1 MLGDFQ
7 VPGIRY
13 DLESGGI
20 VRFSIFSVTDHYPDQ
35 PRGIAKLYHQ
45 LLDEIVLAEELGFE
59 AFFVAEHHFHEYGIV
74 PAPPVLLGAA
84 AARTSRIGL
93 GVAVSVLPF
102 HHPMVAAEEYALLD
116 QLSGGRLALG
126 VGSGYLR
133 HEFEGFLIDPS
144 EKRARFEE
152 SLDIILK
159 AWSGEP
165 VTYSGRF
172 YRVDGAR
179 IAVTPVQRPHPPLW
193 TAILR
198 PEAAWHVGRQGR
210 DIMLIPYATS
220 ASIDDLGQV
229 VAEFTGGRAESGAAG
244 GDVAVAI
251 HTYVA
256 ERPDQAR
263 PEAEAALDRYVR
275 TRLYAKQ
282 RDYDELER
290 AGLILFGDPDQVSR
304 RIGQLEALGVTHLLI
319 LANFGALEAERVR
332 ASMERFAKSVMPELA
347 ARPAGPA

>member
-1 MLGDFQ
+1 M
-7 VPGIRY
+7 
-13 DLESGGI
+13 
-20 VRFSIFSVTDHYPDQ
+20 RFSIFSVTDHYPDQ
-35 PRGIAKLYHQ
+35 PRGIAQFYDQ
-45 LLDEIVLAEELGFE
+45 LLDEVVLAEELGFE

-74 PAPPVLLGAA
+74 PCPPALLGAA

-102 HHPMVAAEEYALLD
+102 HHPLVAAEEYALLD
-116 QLSGGRLALG
+116 QLSRGRLALG

-144 EKRARFEE
+144 EKRQRFEE
-152 SLDIILK
+152 ALDIILQ

-165 VTYSGRF
+165 VTYSGR
-172 YRVDGAR
+172 YHRVDGAR
-179 IAVTPVQRPHPPLW
+179 SAVTPLQRPHPPLW

-220 ASIDDLGQV
+220 ATVDDLGQV
-229 VAEFTGGRAESGAAG
+229 VAEFTRGRAESGTAG
-244 GDVAVAI
+244 GDVAVAM

-256 ERPDQAR
+256 ERPEQAR
-263 PEAEAALDRYVR
+263 PEAEQALGRYVR
-275 TRLYAKQ
+275 TRLYARQ
-282 RDYDELER
+282 RSYDELEQ

-304 RIGQLEALGVTHLLI
+304 RIGHLETLGVTHLL
-319 LANFGALEAERVR
+319 LLVNFGALEAERVR
-332 ASMERFAKSVMPELA
+332 ASMERFAKSVMPEFA
-347 ARPAGPA
+347 AGPAGPA

>member
-1 MLGDFQ
+1 M
-7 VPGIRY
+7 
-13 DLESGGI
+13 
-20 VRFSIFSVTDHYPDQ
+20 RFSVFSVTDHYPDQ
-35 PRGIAKLYHQ
+35 PRGIAAFYDQ
-45 LLDEIVLAEELGFE
+45 LLDEIVLAEELGFDT
-59 AFFVAEHHFHEYGIV
+59 FFVAEHHFHQYGIV
-74 PAPPVLLGAA
+74 PSPPALLGAA

-116 QLSGGRLALG
+116 QLSKGRVRLG

-133 HEFEGFLIDPS
+133 HEFEGFLIDPA

-152 SLDIILK
+152 ALDVLQQ

-165 VTYSGRF
+165 VSFRGQH
-172 YRVDGAR
+172 YRVEGAR

-220 ASIDDLGQV
+220 ASVADLGQV
-229 VAEFTGGRAESGAAG
+229 IAEFTRGRAESGGAG
-244 GDVAVAI
+244 GDVAVAM

-263 PEAEAALDRYVR
+263 PESEEALDRYVR
-275 TRLYAKQ
+275 TRLYARQ
-282 RDYDELER
+282 RSYDELEQ
-290 AGLILFGDPDQVSR
+290 AGLLLFGDPEQVAR
-304 RIGQLEALGVTHLLI
+304 RVEQLRALGVTHLLI
-319 LANFGALEAERVR
+319 LANFGALQAERVR

-347 ARPAGPA
+347 SPAAGQP